1 VIRLAAPRLGQ
12 LVFVFWATGSLAFLA
27 MHLLPGDAAYRV
39 AAGRYGYDQVSS
51 AAAAAV
57 RSELGLD
64 QPLLLQYLD
73 WLGALARLDL
83 GTSLVSG
90 LPVREE
96 IAHLLGHTLL
106 LAGAA
111 TALAALVALPVG
123 IWAALRPGSRFDR
136 LSLLVAVLLRAQPV
150 FLIGLL
156 LILAFALHWRLFPVA
171 GFDGPA
177 HLVLPAT
184 ALALA
189 VAAVAAR
196 VVRASARTA
205 LDAESFAFAR
215 TKGLPFRTAF
225 VRHALP
231 NFLLPVL
238 AFLGIQL
245 ATLMEGVVMIESLFS
260 WPGVGHGLA
269 HAVFSR
275 DVPMI
280 QGAALAMGVTFVLLN
295 LAIDLACHAL
305 DPRSRVP

>member
-1 VIRLAAPRLGQ
+1 MIRLALPRLGQ
-12 LVFVFWATGSLAFLA
+12 LLFVFWATGTLAFVA
-27 MHLLPGDAAYRV
+27 MHLLPGDAAYRI

-57 RSELGLD
+57 RAELGLD
-64 QPLLLQYLD
+64 APLLVQYLD

-106 LAGAA
+106 LAAAA
-111 TALAALVALPVG
+111 TLMAAALALPAG
-123 IWAALRPGSRFDR
+123 IWAALRPGSLFDR
-136 LSLLVAVLLRAQPV
+136 LSLFASVLLRAQPV
-150 FLIGLL
+150 FVLGLV
-156 LILAFALHWRLFPVA
+156 LILLFALCWRLFPVA

-189 VAAVAAR
+189 LAAVTAR

-205 LDAESFAFAR
+205 LEAESFAFAR
-215 TKGLPFRTAF
+215 SKGLPFRVAF
-225 VRHALP
+225 LRHALP
-231 NFLLPVL
+231 NLLLPVL
-238 AFLGIQL
+238 AYLGIQL
-245 ATLMEGVVMIESLFS
+245 ATLVEGVVMIESLFS

-280 QGAALAMGVTFVLLN
+280 QGAALALGVVFVLLN
-295 LAIDLACHAL
+295 LAVDLACHAL
-305 DPRSRVP
+305 DPRSRLP

>member
-1 VIRLAAPRLGQ
+1 MIRLAALRLGQ

-27 MHLLPGDAAYRV
+27 MHLLPGDAAYRI

-57 RSELGLD
+57 RAELGLD
-64 QPLLLQYLD
+64 QPLLVQYLA
-73 WLGALARLDL
+73 WLGALVRLDL

-90 LPVREE
+90 LPVRQE

-111 TALAALVALPVG
+111 TGLAALLALPAG
-123 IWAALRPGSRFDR
+123 IWAALRPGSVFDR
-136 LSLLVAVLLRAQPV
+136 LSLLIAVLLRAQPV
-150 FLIGLL
+150 FLIGLV
-156 LILAFALHWRLFPVA
+156 LILVFALHWRLFPVA
-171 GFDGPA
+171 GFDGPG
-177 HLVLPAT
+177 HIVLPAT

-196 VVRASARTA
+196 VVRASARSA

-215 TKGLPFRTAF
+215 TKGLPFGPAF
-225 VRHALP
+225 LRHALP
-231 NFLLPVL
+231 NLMLPVL

-295 LAIDLACHAL
+295 LAVDLACHAL
-305 DPRSRVP
+305 DPRSRGA

>member
-1 VIRLAAPRLGQ
+1 MIRLLAARASQ
-12 LVFVFWATGSLAFLA
+12 LAFVFWATGSLAFLT

-51 AAAAAV
+51 AAAEAV
-57 RSELGLD
+57 RAELGLD
-64 QPLLLQYLD
+64 APLLVQYLD

-90 LPVREE
+90 LPVTAE
-96 IAHLLGHTLL
+96 IGHLLGHTLL
-106 LAGAA
+106 LAFAA
-111 TALAALVALPVG
+111 VVLAAALALPVG
-123 IWAALRPGSRFDR
+123 VWAALRPGSRFDR
-136 LSLLVAVLLRAQPV
+136 LSLLASVLLRAQPV
-150 FLIGLL
+150 FVIGLV
-156 LILAFALHWRLFPVA
+156 LILLFALGWRLFPVA
-171 GFDGPA
+171 GFDGPG

-189 VAAVAAR
+189 LAAVAAR
-196 VVRASARTA
+196 VVRNSARTA
-205 LDAESFAFAR
+205 LEAESFTFAR
-215 TKGLPFRTAF
+215 TKGLSFRRAF
-225 VRHALP
+225 LNHAAP

-238 AFLGIQL
+238 AYLGIQL

-280 QGAALAMGVTFVLLN
+280 QGAALALGGTFVVLN
-295 LAIDLACHAL
+295 LLIDVVCHAI
-305 DPRSRVP
+305 DPRSRLP

>member
-231 NFLLPVL
+231 NFMLPVL

>member
-1 VIRLAAPRLGQ
+1 VIRIATRRVGQ
-12 LVFVFWATGSLAFLA
+12 LLFVFWATGSLAFLA

-57 RSELGLD
+57 RAELGLD
-64 QPLLLQYLD
+64 APLWAQYLD
-73 WLGALARLDL
+73 WLGALLRLDL

-96 IAHLLGHTLL
+96 IGHLLGHTLL

-111 TALAALVALPVG
+111 TAIATLLALPAG

-136 LSLLVAVLLRAQPV
+136 LSLLGAVLLRAQPV
-150 FLIGLL
+150 FLIGLV
-156 LILAFALHWRLFPVA
+156 LILLFGLQWRLFPVA

-177 HLVLPAT
+177 HIVLPAT

-189 VAAVAAR
+189 LAAVTAR

-215 TKGLPFRTAF
+215 TKGLSFPVAF
-225 VRHALP
+225 VRHAVP

-245 ATLMEGVVMIESLFS
+245 ATLVEGVVMIESLFS

-280 QGAALAMGVTFVLLN
+280 QGAALAMGVTFVILN
-295 LAIDLACHAL
+295 LAVDLACHVL
-305 DPRSRVP
+305 DPRSRLP